1 MSTEIDE
8 KVVEMRFD
16 NRQFESGVQT
26 TMSTLEKLKQS
37 LNLTGATKGLENVG
51 AAAKSVDMSG
61 LGGAVDGIGLKFNA
75 MYSIADQALRNIT
88 NSAMYYGKK
97 IVNSLTIEPV
107 KLGFKEYET
116 QMGAIQTILAN
127 TQSKG
132 STLDDVNSALDEL
145 NTYADKTIYNFTE
158 MTRNIGTFTA
168 AGVGLEE
175 SVSSIKG
182 IANLAAVSGSTS
194 QQASTA
200 MYQLSQALSTGTVR
214 LMDWNSVVNAGMG
227 GELFQN
233 ALKRTA
239 KNMGTNVDEIID
251 KYGSFRESLSSGWLT
266 SDVLTETLTQL
277 SGAYTEADLLAKGYT
292 KEQAK
297 EILALA
303 DTAVGAATEIKTVTQ
318 LFDTLKESVQSG
330 WAQTWRILVG
340 DFEEAKELLT
350 GVSEVLG
357 GFVND
362 MNEAR
367 NEMLENWKVL
377 GGRKELIESF
387 KNIFNGLVAII
398 TPIKDAF
405 REIFPPMTSKRLFEL
420 TEGFRKLTENFKISE
435 ETADNLKRT
444 FKGIFA
450 VFGVLAQVIGTV
462 FKMVGPLV
470 GAIGKLVVAL
480 LKVTAPI
487 GDWLVGFNEIVKST
501 GVLDAV
507 LGGLVGII
515 SKVAGG
521 IAKFIGLISDKF
533 HIPGLETLKEM
544 LGGVKDSMSGVSE
557 SAGGMFSS
565 LIGWFKALGAA
576 IQQTALFKVLKSLF
590 IFVKDVVSGI
600 ADSLSTT
607 LGNIGSKLKNAE
619 FGDLIDMINSISLA
633 SIAAGIASI
642 VGKFK
647 KTSGGLSEI
656 VENINDLIGGVTD
669 TFKAFT
675 SQIKANALLKL
686 AGAIAILTVALV
698 ILGHLDGEKLKQGL
712 VAIGVLIAGL
722 SVLMKTFSK
731 IDFSSIKANISGMAL
746 LVTLAIATSILATAV
761 KKLSGLDPKSMITG
775 VAGVAGLVVVL
786 GGVLKYLSK
795 MDKGT
800 VIKGGTTLVLMA
812 AAIRLL
818 VPAVDTLGSMDQSK
832 VIQGGLAVSALMIV
846 MGIFAKLANYTKVSI
861 RTGIALVAMSAALY
875 LLIPVIHLLGR
886 IDEGVLWKGVTAMS
900 VLALVMGAF
909 AALSGLAKHGIG
921 ASIAALAMGL
931 ALKQLVPIVDILG
944 SMDQA
949 KMWQGVGGIAAIVAA
964 MSLFAAAS
972 ALATHAIGAGIT
984 VIAIAAALRIMLPVI
999 QTLGEMSWQSL
1010 LQAGIAIYALLD
1022 MITGALVVI
1031 SNAVSL
1037 KAAAI
1042 LIVVS
1047 AALVVLAGVLG
1058 TISAL
1063 GGPAVALGLI
1073 AIAAG
1078 LAAVVGI
1085 GYLAIGASVG
1095 LIALSV
1101 AILALGLAVL
1111 AFGGGLALLAT
1122 GLATLVAIS
1131 AAGSTAIV
1139 AAFKAI
1145 GEGIAMAVVG
1155 GAKILADS
1163 VVVLAEA
1170 FAAIIVALCDAI
1182 IVSIPKILTCL
1193 GELLMA
1199 IVNFI
1204 VDYGPKLGLAAIKL
1218 INGLISALAEGI
1230 PGFIAAGVDLM
1241 LAFWE
1246 GISSEI
1252 PRLLD
1257 KGAQLVI
1264 DLINGIA
1271 KSIEEHSGELGDAFR
1286 NLWNSLWNGFLEF
1299 WGIHSPS
1306 KKMQG
1311 GGENIITGLKNGIAN
1326 MASAPINAMK
1336 EVGTKIW
1343 NAAKEFPSKFIS
1355 VGKDIMS
1362 GLKSGI
1368 SSKIESVKTSITSA
1382 CSKVWNAA
1390 KDFLGINSP
1399 SKKFITIG
1407 KSIDEGMVV
1416 GIKKDARTITKASE
1430 GIGKTAVSS
1439 MSSAIS
1445 KVTDILNSD
1454 IDSQPT
1460 IRPVLDLSDIESG
1473 AGSIGR
1479 LLDGFHSVSVD
1490 ANIGAIN
1497 SMMNRRNQNGNNADV
1512 VSAIDKLGGK
1522 LGNGG
1527 NTYNINGIT
1536 YNDDENLNNAVYEL
1550 IRAAR
1555 IERRT

>member
-168 AGVGLEE
+168 AGVGLEK

-297 EILALA
+297 EILTLA

-357 GFVND
+357 GFIND
-362 MNEAR
+362 MSEAR
-367 NEMLENWKVL
+367 NELLENWKVL
-377 GGRKELIESF
+377 GGRTELIESF

-633 SIAAGIASI
+633 SIAAGIAGI

-656 VENINDLIGGVTD
+656 VENINELIGGITD

-698 ILGHLDGEKLKQGL
+698 VLGHLDGEKLKQGL

-795 MDKGT
+795 MDEGT

-818 VPAVDTLGSMDQSK
+818 VPAVDALGSMDQSK

-964 MSLFAAAS
+964 MTLFTALS
-972 ALATHAIGAGIT
+972 SLATHAIGAGI
-984 VIAIAAALRIMLPVI
+984 AILAVSASLRIMLPVI
-999 QTLGEMSWQSL
+999 ETLAAMPWQNL
-1010 LQAGIAIYALLD
+1010 LQAGVTIGALLIAIATALNVMNGTLL
-1022 MITGALVVI
+1022 GA
-1031 SNAVSL
+1031 
-1037 KAAAI
+1037 
-1042 LIVVS
+1042 
-1047 AALVVLAGVLG
+1047 AALVIASASLAVLATTLSM
-1058 TISAL
+1058 ISAL
-1063 GGPAVALGLI
+1063 GGPAVAIGLI

-1271 KSIEEHSGELGDAFR
+1271 KSIEERSGELGDAFR
-1286 NLWNSLWNGFLEF
+1286 NLWDSLWKGFLEF

-1311 GGENIITGLKNGIAN
+1311 GGENIITGLKNGIVK
-1326 MASAPINAMK
+1326 MMSAPINAMK

-1368 SSKIESVKTSITSA
+1368 SSKIESVKTSITTA

-1399 SKKFITIG
+1399 SRKFITIG
-1407 KSIDEGMVV
+1407 QSIDEGMVV
-1416 GIKKDARTITKASE
+1416 GINKDARTITKASE